1 MDGIGVL
8 RRARQTVRQGALAA
22 FLPGPAVVIMGGF
35 WHNFGS
41 NMHHPQEKQP
51 ALQTPVASD
60 SAPAKADATARQ
72 PVPRPREIG
81 GRDGPEP
88 TRYGDW
94 EKAGRCI
101 DF

>member
-1 MDGIGVL
+1 MKSLHDEQTPATPAPPAAATDAEP
-8 RRARQTVRQGALAA
+8 RAPTTG
-22 FLPGPAVVIMGGF
+22 GPA
-35 WHNFGS
+35 
-41 NMHHPQEKQP
+41 
-51 ALQTPVASD
+51 
-60 SAPAKADATARQ
+60 AP
-72 PVPRPREIG
+72 PREIG